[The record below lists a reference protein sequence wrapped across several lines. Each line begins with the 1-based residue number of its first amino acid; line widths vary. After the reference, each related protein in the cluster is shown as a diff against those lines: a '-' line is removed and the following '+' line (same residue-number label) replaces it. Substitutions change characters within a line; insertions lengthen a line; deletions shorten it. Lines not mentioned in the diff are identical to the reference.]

1 MLVSWDWLADY
12 VKIDRSA
19 EAMASLWAM
28 SGLNHESTQWVEG
41 DAVIDLEVTSNR
53 ADCLGHIG
61 VAREAAVLCELPLII
76 PEAKVRCGST
86 SIESMFRVE
95 NHFNDACPRYTA
107 RIIRGVKIGP
117 SPEWMAKRLRAIGVK
132 PINNVVDATNYVM
145 MECGQPLHAV
155 DLARIRGGKIVVR
168 PAIEKENFVA
178 IDHRTYILDP
188 RMVVIADAER
198 PLALGGVMGG
208 VDSEVADS
216 TRDLL
221 IESASFVP
229 ISIRRTARKLKLHS
243 PSSHRFE
250 RRIDPNQVDWASRRC
265 CELILATAGGEL
277 LEGCLDSDPAEHR
290 MPECTIRQSQVAR
303 VLGIDVPWEKS
314 LSILDRLG
322 CRVEHVSDSSKSLG
336 SGEARVSPPTFRQDL
351 TREIDLIEE
360 IARVY
365 GYDRI
370 PENAMVP
377 MVASMRRP
385 KDIVFGTVRQVACAA
400 GFDESLTPSLIGKT
414 GIDRISPWSNEDALT
429 TMTPLLEG
437 ANVLRR
443 SLLPSLIAARL
454 HNQSQSNRDVRLFEI
469 ASVYLPRG
477 SALPHEQV
485 HLGMIAES
493 DIRVVRGVMEEIVQ
507 RTWGE
512 IRSDLQWL
520 ESEVSWD
527 FLEPGSGI
535 AWTVSGHMLGWVGA
549 LSKSL
554 AQSNKLDGEAAIGEM
569 NLDVL
574 LQHARL
580 VPRVAGVVPYPAIQR
595 DLNLVVDES
604 LLWKSLRDTIAASA
618 GPLCVDIRFQEIYR
632 DPQKDGAG
640 KKRMLLS
647 LVLQSDRETLKSQQA
662 DEVIASVLAACES
675 KLGAKLLAS

>member
-12 VKIDRSA
+12 VKIDRSV
-19 EAMASLWAM
+19 EAMEALWAM
-28 SGLNHESTQWVEG
+28 SGLNHESTEWVEG

-61 VAREAAVLCELPLII
+61 VAREAAVLCELTLTV
-76 PEAKVRCGST
+76 PEPKLRFASTKVESLLR
-86 SIESMFRVE
+86 IENQFV
-95 NHFNDACPRYTA
+95 DACPRYTA
-107 RIIRGVKIGP
+107 RILRGVKIGP
-117 SPEWMAKRLRAIGVK
+117 SPEWMAKRLRAIGIK

-145 MECGQPLHAV
+145 MECGQPLHAF
-155 DLARIRGGKIVVR
+155 DLSRIRGGKIIVR
-168 PAIEKENFVA
+168 PASEKENFIA
-178 IDHRTYILDP
+178 IDHRTYVLDP

-208 VDSEVADS
+208 VDSEVADT

-229 ISIRRTARKLKLHS
+229 IAIRRAARKLKLHS

-277 LEGCLDSDPAEHR
+277 LTGCIDTDPTEKP
-290 MPECTIRQSQVAR
+290 MPECAIRQSQVAR

-314 LSILDRLG
+314 LSILNRLG
-322 CRVEHVSDSSKSLG
+322 CRVEDG
-336 SGEARVSPPTFRQDL
+336 PRSGTANVAPPSFRQDL

-360 IARVY
+360 IARIY

-385 KDIVFGTVRQVACAA
+385 KDFVLSTVRQVACAA
-400 GFDESLTPSLIGKT
+400 GMDESLTPSLIGKS
-414 GIDRISPWSNEDALT
+414 GIDRISPWTHEDPLT
-429 TMTPLLEG
+429 TLTPLLEG

-443 SLLPSLIAARL
+443 SLIPSLIAARL

-469 ASVYLPRG
+469 ASIYLPRG

-485 HLGMIAES
+485 HLGLIAES
-493 DIRVVRGVMEEIVQ
+493 DIRAVRGVLEEIVQ
-507 RTWGE
+507 RCWGSVL
-512 IRSDLQWL
+512 SDVQWV
-520 ESEVSWD
+520 ESEISWD

-549 LSKSL
+549 LSRSL
-554 AQSNKLDGEAAIGEM
+554 AQSNKLDGNAALGEM

-580 VPRVAGVVPYPAIQR
+580 VPRVEGVVPYPAIHR
-595 DLNLVVDES
+595 DLNFVVDET
-604 LLWKSLRDTIAASA
+604 LLWKTLKETIAASA
-618 GPLCVDIRFQEIYR
+618 GSLCVDIRFQEIYR

-662 DEVIASVLAACES
+662 DEVVASVLAACES
-675 KLGAKLLAS
+675 KLGARLLAS

>member
-1 MLVSWDWLADY
+1 MLVSWNWLADY
-12 VKIDRSA
+12 VKIDRSVD
-19 EAMASLWAM
+19 AMASLWAM

-61 VAREAAVLCELPLII
+61 VAREAAVLCELPFTVPQPQLRS
-76 PEAKVRCGST
+76 VST
-86 SIESMFRVE
+86 KIESLFRIENRFVE
-95 NHFNDACPRYTA
+95 ACPRYTA
-107 RIIRGVKIGP
+107 RIIRGVKVGP
-117 SPEWMAKRLRAIGVK
+117 SPEWMAKRLHAIGVK
-132 PINNVVDATNYVM
+132 PINNVVDATNYVL
-145 MECGQPLHAV
+145 MECGQPLHAF
-155 DLARIRGGKIVVR
+155 DLARIRGSKIVVR
-168 PAIEKENFVA
+168 PALDKENFLA
-178 IDHRTYILDP
+178 IDHRTYVLDP

-208 VDSEVADS
+208 VDSEVAD
-216 TRDLL
+216 TTTDLL

-229 ISIRRTARKLKLHS
+229 ISIRRAARKLKLHS

-250 RRIDPNQVDWASRRC
+250 RKIDPNQVDWASRRC
-265 CELILATAGGEL
+265 CELILASAGGEL
-277 LEGCLDSDPAEHR
+277 LEGCLDSDPVEHR
-290 MPECTIRQSQVAR
+290 MPECKIRHSQVTR
-303 VLGIDVPWEKS
+303 VLGIDIPWEKS

-322 CRVEHVSDSSKSLG
+322 CKVEKISETS
-336 SGEARVSPPTFRQDL
+336 EARVIAPTYRQDL

-385 KDIVFGTVRQVACAA
+385 KDIVIGTVRQVACAA
-400 GFDESLTPSLIGKT
+400 GFDESLTPSLIGKS
-414 GIDRISPWSNEDALT
+414 GIDRISPWSSEDALAT
-429 TMTPLLEG
+429 LTPLLEG

-443 SLLPSLIAARL
+443 SLIPSLVAARL

-477 SALPHEQV
+477 NGLPHEQV

-493 DIRVVRGVMEEIVQ
+493 DIRTVRGVMEEIVQ
-507 RTWGE
+507 RSWGGVRE
-512 IRSDLQWL
+512 DLQWS

-535 AWTVSGHMLGWVGA
+535 AWTVSGHMLGWFGA
-549 LSKSL
+549 LSRSL
-554 AQSNKLDGEAAIGEM
+554 AQSNKLDGDAAIGEM

-580 VPRVAGVVPYPAIQR
+580 IPRVEGVVPYPAIQR

-604 LLWKSLRDTIAASA
+604 LLWKTLRDTIVSAA
-618 GPLCVDIRFQEIYR
+618 GPLCIEIRFQEIYR
-632 DPQKDGAG
+632 DPQKDGVG

-662 DEVIASVLAACES
+662 DEVVASVLAACDS
-675 KLGAKLLAS
+675 KHGARLLAS

>member
-19 EAMASLWAM
+19 EAMATLWAM
-28 SGLNHESTQWVEG
+28 SGLNHESTEWVEG

-76 PEAKVRCGST
+76 PDAEVRCGST

-95 NHFNDACPRYTA
+95 NQFIDACPRYTA
-107 RIIRGVKIGP
+107 RIIRGVKMGP

-145 MECGQPLHAV
+145 MECGQPLHAF
-155 DLARIRGGKIVVR
+155 DLSRIRGGKIIVR
-168 PAIEKENFVA
+168 PALDKENFVA

-208 VDSEVADS
+208 VDSEVADT

-277 LEGCLDSDPAEHR
+277 LAGCIDTDPSEYR

-303 VLGIDVPWEKS
+303 VLGIDVPWAKS

-322 CRVEHVSDSSKSLG
+322 CRVEHVSDSGNSSG
-336 SGEARVSPPTFRQDL
+336 SGEAKVLPPTFRQDL

-385 KDIVFGTVRQVACAA
+385 KDIVLGTVRQVACAA

-414 GIDRISPWSNEDALT
+414 VIDRISPWSNEDALT
-429 TMTPLLEG
+429 TITPLLEG

-443 SLLPSLIAARL
+443 SLLPSLIAARI

-485 HLGMIAES
+485 HLGIIAES
-493 DIRVVRGVMEEIVQ
+493 DIRLVRGVIEEIVQ

-512 IRSDLQWL
+512 IHSDLQWV

-535 AWTVSGHMLGWVGA
+535 AWTVSGHMLGWVGG

-604 LLWKSLRDTIAASA
+604 LLWKVLRDTIAVSA

>member
-12 VKIDRSA
+12 VKIDRSV
-19 EAMASLWAM
+19 EAMEALWAM
-28 SGLNHESTQWVEG
+28 SGLNHESTEWVEG

-61 VAREAAVLCELPLII
+61 VAREAAVLCELPLTVSD
-76 PEAKVRCGST
+76 PKLRCAST
-86 SIESMFRVE
+86 DIETVLRIE
-95 NHFNDACPRYTA
+95 NRFVDACPRYTA
-107 RIIRGVKIGP
+107 RILRGVKIGP
-117 SPEWMAKRLRAIGVK
+117 SPEWMAKRLRAIGIK

-145 MECGQPLHAV
+145 MECGQPLHAF
-155 DLARIRGGKIVVR
+155 DLSRIRGGKIIVR
-168 PAIEKENFVA
+168 PASEKENFIA
-178 IDHRTYILDP
+178 IDHRTYVLDP

-208 VDSEVADS
+208 VDSEVADT

-229 ISIRRTARKLKLHS
+229 IAIRRAARKLKLHS

-277 LEGCLDSDPAEHR
+277 LTGCIDTDPTEKP
-290 MPECTIRQSQVAR
+290 MPECTIRQSQVTR

-314 LSILDRLG
+314 LSILNRLG
-322 CRVEHVSDSSKSLG
+322 CRVEDG
-336 SGEARVSPPTFRQDL
+336 PRSGTANVAPPSFRQDL

-360 IARVY
+360 IARIY

-385 KDIVFGTVRQVACAA
+385 KDFVLSTVRQVACAA
-400 GFDESLTPSLIGKT
+400 GMDESLTPSLIGKS
-414 GIDRISPWSNEDALT
+414 GIDRISPWTHEDPLT
-429 TMTPLLEG
+429 TLTPLLEG

-443 SLLPSLIAARL
+443 SLIPSLIAARL

-469 ASVYLPRG
+469 ASIYLPRG

-485 HLGMIAES
+485 HLGLIAES
-493 DIRVVRGVMEEIVQ
+493 DIRTVRGVLEEIVQ
-507 RTWGE
+507 RCWGGV
-512 IRSDLQWL
+512 RSDLQWV

-535 AWTVSGHMLGWVGA
+535 AWMVSGHMLGWVGA
-549 LSKSL
+549 LSRSL
-554 AQSNKLDGEAAIGEM
+554 AQSNKLDGNAALGEM

-580 VPRVAGVVPYPAIQR
+580 VPRVEGVVPYPAIHR
-595 DLNLVVDES
+595 DLNLVVDET
-604 LLWKSLRDTIAASA
+604 LLWKTLKETIAASA
-618 GPLCVDIRFQEIYR
+618 GSLCVDIRFQEIYR

-662 DEVIASVLAACES
+662 DEVVASVLAACES
-675 KLGAKLLAS
+675 KLGARLLAS

>member
-1 MLVSWDWLADY
+1 MLVSWEWLADY
-12 VKIDRSA
+12 VQIDRTA
-19 EAMASLWAM
+19 DAMAALWAM

-41 DAVIDLEVTSNR
+41 VPVIDLEVTSNR

-61 VAREAAVLCELPLII
+61 VAREAAVLCETDLKVPQPELP
-76 PEAKVRCGST
+76 KGST
-86 SIESMFRVE
+86 PIGSLLQVE
-95 NHFNDACPRYTA
+95 NRFVEASPRYTA
-107 RIIRGVKIGP
+107 RIIRGIKIGP
-117 SPEWMAKRLRAIGVK
+117 SPEWMAKRLRSIGIK

-145 MECGQPLHAV
+145 MECGQPLHAF
-155 DLARIRGGKIVVR
+155 DLAQIRGGKIIVR
-168 PAIEKENFVA
+168 PALEKEPFVA

-198 PLALGGVMGG
+198 SLALGGVMGG
-208 VDSEVADS
+208 VDSEVTDT

-229 ISIRRTARKLKLHS
+229 ISIRRASRKLKLHS

-265 CELILATAGGEL
+265 CELILSMAGGEL
-277 LEGCLDSDPAEHR
+277 LEGCIDSDPTEHR
-290 MPECTIRQSQVAR
+290 MPECSLRRSQVTR
-303 VLGIDVPWEKS
+303 VLGIDVPWDKS
-314 LSILDRLG
+314 LSILKRLG
-322 CRVEHVSDSSKSLG
+322 CRVAEGIDPASAKIT
-336 SGEARVSPPTFRQDL
+336 PPSFRQDL

-360 IARVY
+360 IARIY

-385 KDIVFGTVRQVACAA
+385 KDIVLGTVRQVACAA
-400 GFDESLTPSLIGKT
+400 GFDESLTPSLIGKSS
-414 GIDRISPWSNEDALT
+414 IDRISPWSSDEALAT
-429 TMTPLLEG
+429 LTPLLEG

-443 SLLPSLIAARL
+443 SLIPSLISARI

-469 ASVYLPRG
+469 AGVYLPRG
-477 SALPHEQV
+477 SALPHEQI

-493 DIRVVRGVMEEIVQ
+493 DIRLVRGVVEEIVQ
-507 RTWGE
+507 RCWGAG
-512 IRSDLQWL
+512 RSELQWS
-520 ESEVSWD
+520 ESEVAWD
-527 FLEPGSGI
+527 FLEAGSGI
-535 AWTVSGHMLGWVGA
+535 AWSVSGHMLGWVGS

-554 AQSNKLDGEAAIGEM
+554 AQSNKIDGEIALGEM

-574 LQHARL
+574 MQHARL
-580 VPRVAGVVPYPAIQR
+580 VPRVAGVVPYPAIHR

-604 LLWKSLRDTIAASA
+604 LSWKTLRETIAASS

-632 DPQKDGAG
+632 DSRKDGAD

-662 DEVIASVLAACES
+662 DEVVAGVLQACES
-675 KLGAKLLAS
+675 QWGARLVAS

>member
-12 VKIDRSA
+12 VKIDRSVD
-19 EAMASLWAM
+19 AMASLWAM
-28 SGLNHESTQWVEG
+28 SGLNHESTAWVDG
-41 DAVIDLEVTSNR
+41 DPVIDLEVTSNR

-61 VAREAAVLCELPLII
+61 VAREAAVLCELPLNV
-76 PEAKVRCGST
+76 PEPKLRLDST
-86 SIESMFRVE
+86 PIASVFQVE
-95 NHFNDACPRYTA
+95 NRFVEACPRYTA

-117 SPEWMAKRLRAIGVK
+117 SPDWMAKRLLAIGVK

-145 MECGQPLHAV
+145 MECGQPLHAF
-155 DLARIRGGKIVVR
+155 DLSRIRGGKIIVR
-168 PAIEKENFVA
+168 PALEKENFVA
-178 IDHRTYILDP
+178 IDHRTYILDS

-198 PLALGGVMGG
+198 ALALGGVMGG

-221 IESASFVP
+221 IESASFAP
-229 ISIRRTARKLKLHS
+229 MSIRRTARKLKLHS
-243 PSSHRFE
+243 PSSHRYE

-265 CELILATAGGEL
+265 CELILAMAGGEL
-277 LEGCLDSDPAEHR
+277 LSGCVDSHPVEQQ
-290 MPECTIRQSQVAR
+290 MPQCELRHCQVVR
-303 VLGIDVPWEKS
+303 VLGIEVPWEKS
-314 LSILDRLG
+314 LSILTRLG
-322 CRVEHVSDSSKSLG
+322 CRIESSG
-336 SGEARVSPPTFRQDL
+336 QTGMARVTPPSFRQDL

-385 KDIVFGTVRQVACAA
+385 KDIVLGTVRQVACAA
-400 GFDESLTPSLIGKT
+400 GFDESLTPSLIGKSN
-414 GIDRISPWSNEDALT
+414 IDRISPWSSDESLAT
-429 TMTPLLEG
+429 QTPLLEG
-437 ANVLRR
+437 ANILRR
-443 SLLPSLIAARL
+443 SLIPSLIAARL

-477 SALPHEQV
+477 SALPQEQV

-493 DIRVVRGVMEEIVQ
+493 DIRLVRGVIEEIVH
-507 RTWGE
+507 RSWGASH
-512 IRSDLQWL
+512 SDPHLT
-520 ESEVSWD
+520 ESEVAWD

-535 AWTVSGHMLGWVGA
+535 AWAVSGHMLGWVGSLA
-549 LSKSL
+549 KSL
-554 AQSNKLDGEAAIGEM
+554 AQSNKLDGEVAMGEV

-580 VPRVAGVVPYPAIQR
+580 VPRVEGVVPYPAIHR

-604 LLWKSLRDTIAASA
+604 LQWKTLRDAIAASA
-618 GPLCVDIRFQEIYR
+618 GLLCVDIRFREIYR
-632 DPQKDGAG
+632 DPQRDGAN
-640 KKRMLLS
+640 KKRVLLS

-662 DEVIASVLAACES
+662 DDVVASVLAACEQQ
-675 KLGAKLLAS
+675 LGARLLAS

>member
-12 VKIDRSA
+12 VKIDRSI
-19 EAMASLWAM
+19 EAMEALWAM
-28 SGLNHESTQWVEG
+28 SGLNHESTEWVEG
-41 DAVIDLEVTSNR
+41 DPVIDLEVTSNR

-61 VAREAAVLCELPLII
+61 VAREAAVLCELPLTV
-76 PEAKVRCGST
+76 PDPKLRCAPT
-86 SIESMFRVE
+86 DIETILRIE
-95 NHFNDACPRYTA
+95 NRFVDACPRYTA

-145 MECGQPLHAV
+145 MECGQPLHAF
-155 DLARIRGGKIVVR
+155 DLSRIRGGKIIVR
-168 PAIEKENFVA
+168 PASEKENFVA
-178 IDHRTYILDP
+178 IDHRTYVLDP

-208 VDSEVADS
+208 VDSEVADT

-229 ISIRRTARKLKLHS
+229 IAIRRAARKLKLHS

-250 RRIDPNQVDWASRRC
+250 RRIDPHQVDWASRRC

-277 LEGCLDSDPAEHR
+277 LSGCIDTDPTEKP
-290 MPECTIRQSQVAR
+290 MPACTIRQAQVTR
-303 VLGIDVPWEKS
+303 VLGIDVPWDTS
-314 LSILDRLG
+314 LSILNRLG
-322 CRVEHVSDSSKSLG
+322 CRVEESPR
-336 SGEARVSPPTFRQDL
+336 SGNASVVPPSFRQDL

-360 IARVY
+360 IARVF

-385 KDIVFGTVRQVACAA
+385 KDIVLATVRQVACAA
-400 GFDESLTPSLIGKT
+400 GMDESLTPSLIGKS
-414 GIDRISPWSNEDALT
+414 GVDRISPWTNEDPLVT
-429 TMTPLLEG
+429 QTPLLEG

-443 SLLPSLIAARL
+443 SLIPSLIAARL

-485 HLGMIAES
+485 HLGLIAES
-493 DIRVVRGVMEEIVQ
+493 DIRTVRGVLEEIVQ
-507 RTWGE
+507 RCWGGV
-512 IRSDLQWL
+512 RSDLQWV

-535 AWTVSGHMLGWVGA
+535 AWMVSGHMLGWVGA
-549 LSKSL
+549 LSRSL
-554 AQSNKLDGEAAIGEM
+554 AQSNKLDGNAALGEM

-580 VPRVAGVVPYPAIQR
+580 VPRVEGVVPYPAIHR
-595 DLNLVVDES
+595 DLNLVVDET
-604 LLWKSLRDTIAASA
+604 LLWKTLKETIAASA
-618 GPLCVDIRFQEIYR
+618 GTLCVDIRFQEIYR

-662 DEVIASVLAACES
+662 DEVVASVLAACES
-675 KLGAKLLAS
+675 KLGARLLAS

>member
-1 MLVSWDWLADY
+1 
-12 VKIDRSA
+12 
-19 EAMASLWAM
+19 
-28 SGLNHESTQWVEG
+28 
-41 DAVIDLEVTSNR
+41 
-53 ADCLGHIG
+53 
-61 VAREAAVLCELPLII
+61 
-76 PEAKVRCGST
+76 
-86 SIESMFRVE
+86 
-95 NHFNDACPRYTA
+95 
-107 RIIRGVKIGP
+107 
-117 SPEWMAKRLRAIGVK
+117 
-132 PINNVVDATNYVM
+132 
-145 MECGQPLHAV
+145 
-155 DLARIRGGKIVVR
+155 
-168 PAIEKENFVA
+168 
-178 IDHRTYILDP
+178 
-188 RMVVIADAER
+188 
-198 PLALGGVMGG
+198 
-208 VDSEVADS
+208 
-216 TRDLL
+216 
-221 IESASFVP
+221 
-229 ISIRRTARKLKLHS
+229 
-243 PSSHRFE
+243 
-250 RRIDPNQVDWASRRC
+250 
-265 CELILATAGGEL
+265 LILETAGGEL
-277 LEGCLDSDPAEHR
+277 LDGCIDTDPTEHR
-290 MPECTIRQSQVAR
+290 MPECTIRQSQVVR
-303 VLGIDVPWEKS
+303 VLGIEVPWDKS
-314 LSILDRLG
+314 LSILHRLG
-322 CRVEHVSDSSKSLG
+322 CRVEEVSGAGKA
-336 SGEARVSPPTFRQDL
+336 SGTMEPNVAEPNVAEARVLPPTFRQDL

-360 IARVY
+360 IARVC

-385 KDIVFGTVRQVACAA
+385 KDIVLSTVRQVACAA

-414 GIDRISPWSNEDALT
+414 GIDRISPWSTEDALT

-493 DIRVVRGVMEEIVQ
+493 DIRLVRGVMEEIVQ
-507 RTWGE
+507 RSWGE
-512 IRSDLQWL
+512 IRSDHQWL

-604 LLWKSLRDTIAASA
+604 LLWKVLRDTIATSA

-662 DEVIASVLAACES
+662 DEVISSVLAACES